1 MELLQVPF
9 SLVMHLFD
17 FILHFDKHLAEILQA
32 YGTLTYFFLF
42 LIIFCETGF
51 VVTPFLPG
59 DSLLFA
65 AGAFAG
71 AGLMDVGTLWGLL
84 FVAAVAG
91 DSANYWIGRFMG
103 PKVFS
108 RTDSKFLN
116 RKHLDRTQ
124 AFYDKHGGKTLILA
138 RFAPILRTFA
148 PFVAG
153 IGQMPYRRFLAFS
166 ITGGLLWISLF
177 VLGGYFFGNLPAIKQ
192 NFKLV
197 ILGVIIVSL
206 LPTAIELVR
215 HYLKPAQPS
224 LPDQAP

>member
-1 MELLQVPF
+1 MQLLL
-9 SLVMHLFD
+9 SLVD
-17 FILHFDKHLAEILQA
+17 FVLHFDKHLADILRD
-32 YGTLTYFFLF
+32 YGTLTYLFLF
-42 LIIFCETGF
+42 LILFCETGL

-65 AGAFAG
+65 AGAFAA
-71 AGLMDVGTLWGLL
+71 AGLMDIKLLWGLL
-84 FVAAVAG
+84 FLAAVLG
-91 DSANYWIGRFMG
+91 DSTNYWIGRFLG
-103 PKVFS
+103 PKVFH
-108 RTDSKFLN
+108 RADSKLLN

-166 ITGGLLWISLF
+166 VTGGLLWISLF
-177 VLGGYFFGNLPAIKQ
+177 ALGGYFFGNLPAIKQ

-197 ILGVIIVSL
+197 ILGVIAVSL
-206 LPTAIELVR
+206 LPTVIEVLR
-215 HYLKPAQPS
+215 HWLRPS
-224 LPDQAP
+224 KSPVAD

>member
-1 MELLQVPF
+1 MQLLQVPID
-9 SLVMHLFD
+9 LVMHLFD

-42 LIIFCETGF
+42 AIIFCETGL

-71 AGLMDVGTLWGLL
+71 AGMMDVRLLWVLL
-84 FVAAVAG
+84 FVAAVLG
-91 DSANYWIGRFMG
+91 DSLNYWIGRYVG
-103 PKVFS
+103 PKVFH
-108 RTDSKFLN
+108 RADSKFLN

-153 IGQMPYRRFLAFS
+153 IGRMPYARFLAFS
-166 ITGGLLWISLF
+166 VTGGLLWISLF

-197 ILGVIIVSL
+197 ILGVIAVSL
-206 LPTAIELVR
+206 LPTAIELAR
-215 HYLKPAQPS
+215 HYFKPARPS
-224 LPDQAP
+224 VSDQT